1 MGKDEGSRLFDTI
14 APIYGLFF
22 HWQKQ
27 RFLEIIEGMQ
37 KDLDLSKYSSV
48 LDVGCG
54 TGALCSVLSDK
65 GLRVTGVDPAA
76 RMLSAAKRRSEN
88 KGVTFIRA
96 SALERLPFEDKSF
109 DIVIASYVAHGL
121 QKEDRKK
128 LYTQMGR
135 LARDK
140 AVIHDY
146 NRNRRPLIS
155 LIEWLE
161 HGDYFGFIKAAR
173 DEMEN
178 CVSDMKQ
185 CFAFV
190 RAVDVGPNAAW
201 YICTPRE

>member
-22 HWQKQ
+22 HWQRR
-27 RFLEIIEGMQ
+27 RFLRIMEDMQ
-37 KDLDLSKYSSV
+37 KELDLSGYNTA

-65 GLRVTGVDPAA
+65 GLKVTGVDPAA
-76 RMLSAAKRRSEN
+76 RMLSAAGGRPEN

-121 QKEDRKK
+121 QKEGRKK
-128 LYTQMGR
+128 LYAQMGR
-135 LARDK
+135 LARNK
-140 AVIHDY
+140 VVIHDY
-146 NRNRRPLIS
+146 NQNRSPLIS

-178 CVSDMKQ
+178 CFSDMRQ

-190 RAVDVGPNAAW
+190 QVADVGPNAAW